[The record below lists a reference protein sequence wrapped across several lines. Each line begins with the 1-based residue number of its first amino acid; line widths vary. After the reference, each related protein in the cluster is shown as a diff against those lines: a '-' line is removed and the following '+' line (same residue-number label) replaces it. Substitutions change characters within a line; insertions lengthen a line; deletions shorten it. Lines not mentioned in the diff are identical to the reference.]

1 MNKEKNSDLLRITS
15 MWYKPPLIHK
25 LKVTEDSIQGHST
38 IPSQSLIQN
47 LTVQDG
53 DPQKTHQKR
62 ALEQSLTKNY
72 GYLDDRL
79 PWLIGNTKIHIDTS
93 CQSLMRM
100 TEKNKKKAQTSSELG
115 KTKTWYINLLRP
127 LTEFPLFP
135 CWKCFRLLFHLVA
148 TSSRSG
154 LRWVRRKK
162 DAIEGGASGMRG
174 TETFRL
180 PAGSHFVG
188 LGPWGL
194 GEIPKWWWNSSS
206 N

>member
-15 MWYKPPLIHK
+15 MGYKPPLIHK

-47 LTVQDG
+47 LPVQDG

-115 KTKTWYINLLRP
+115 KQKKVVNLLD
-127 LTEFPLFP
+127 LE
-135 CWKCFRLLFHLVA
+135 
-148 TSSRSG
+148 
-154 LRWVRRKK
+154 
-162 DAIEGGASGMRG
+162 
-174 TETFRL
+174 
-180 PAGSHFVG
+180 
-188 LGPWGL
+188 
-194 GEIPKWWWNSSS
+194 N
-206 N
+206 